1 MYYILLL
8 LLAII
13 HIIYY
18 VIYKYIKYISIS
30 IILYMIVIYPE
41 QHFRM
46 GLDRSLITQQYRRED

>member
-18 VIYKYIKYISIS
+18 VIYKYIS
-30 IILYMIVIYPE
+30 ILYMIVIYPE